1 MIRRCTLFTL
11 LALLI
16 ALPAAAQRRVTPVKT
31 ASKNVIGKN
40 ENKQELDSID
50 TTHLIETIN
59 DKGQKVMLDTVTGKE
74 VNDSLLNLQTHRV
87 PKMIYPLLYS
97 VSVGVDI
104 WDPVMRAFG
113 QHYGLI
119 GFSAEVNLHNRYI
132 PVFEAGLGC
141 ADNTPAQQNFNYH
154 SPLAPYFRIGANYNF
169 LYNSN
174 PDYQFVAG
182 VRLGWSSFNY
192 QLRDVE
198 LSNDYWGQTETV
210 DFPRQ
215 SSSALYMNVLFG
227 LKVKIWQAISMGWN
241 LRFRSILHESA
252 EPNGKPWYIPGY
264 GARKGI
270 MTGSFS
276 VFYTFSLS
284 KEKKKTELPPG
295 FEEIPADEPLPD
307 VAPIDTPDTPLPANP
322 EVPAEPEPL
331 PIQPEVP
338 AEPEPLP
345 ANPEVPAEP

>member
-40 ENKQELDSID
+40 ENKQDLDSID

-87 PKMIYPLLYS
+87 PRMIYPLLYS

-227 LKVKIWQAISMGWN
+227 LKVKIWKAISMGWD

-264 GARKGI
+264 GARKGF

-345 ANPEVPAEP
+345 ANPEVPAQP